1 MNRLNSMRLRIS
13 LLGLMALMTISG
25 CAGRGEKSLSRND
38 PFSSYTGRDGTAEA
52 KKGIARGSPKLKA
65 YGLPMP
71 SAEYYAMLLNSK
83 LGIHQET
90 IAGCVVSE
98 DLVKYTVA
106 YNAVV
111 EKYAKQKFGDN
122 IFDQIM
128 AEAQQL
134 YLRHPNMD
142 EKYEYGEW
150 ADKHKPPIY

>member
-1 MNRLNSMRLRIS
+1 MNRFNFMRLKIS
-13 LLGLMALMTISG
+13 LLGFMALITISG
-25 CAGRGEKSLSRND
+25 CAGRAEKSLSRYD

-52 KKGIARGSPKLKA
+52 KKDIAQGSPKLKA

-98 DLVKYTVA
+98 DLVKYA
-106 YNAVV
+106 HSYNAVV
-111 EKYAKQKFGDN
+111 EKYAKKKFGAN
-122 IFDQIM
+122 IFDEIM

-134 YLRHPNMD
+134 YLKHPNMD
-142 EKYEYGEW
+142 EKW
-150 ADKHKPPIY
+150 ADQHEPPIH

>member
-13 LLGLMALMTISG
+13 LLGLLALITISG
-25 CAGRGEKSLSRND
+25 CAGRGEKSLGGYD
-38 PFSSYTGRDGTAEA
+38 PFSSYNGRDGAAEA
-52 KKGIARGSPKLKA
+52 KKDIAQGSPKLKA

-71 SAEYYAMLLNSK
+71 SAEYYALLLNSK

-90 IAGCVVSE
+90 IAGCVVSQ
-98 DLVKYTVA
+98 DLVKYTAA

-111 EKYAKQKFGDN
+111 EKYAKKKFGDS

-134 YLRHPNMD
+134 YLKHPNMD
-142 EKYEYGEW
+142 EEYEKW
-150 ADKHKPPIY
+150 ADKHKPAIY

>member
-1 MNRLNSMRLRIS
+1 ML
-13 LLGLMALMTISG
+13 
-25 CAGRGEKSLSRND
+25 
-38 PFSSYTGRDGTAEA
+38 
-52 KKGIARGSPKLKA
+52 
-65 YGLPMP
+65 

-111 EKYAKQKFGDN
+111 EKFAKQKFGDN
-122 IFDQIM
+122 IFDQMM

-134 YLRHPNMD
+134 YLKHPNMG
-142 EKYEYGEW
+142 EEYDKW
-150 ADKHKPPIY
+150 AGKHKPPIY